1 MFGNRKKGGY
11 KFPGNHDVKAKNIT
25 GTSLIVE
32 YVKGTKDYYLSGVK
46 MTECADDI
54 VDIKDNLGTSFVQ
67 TSEKVG
73 HYKDIEAYDQAYYGY
88 MYDITNDYKIYLE
101 GQTYELPFDVD
112 SFSN

>member
-1 MFGNRKKGGY
+1 
-11 KFPGNHDVKAKNIT
+11 
-25 GTSLIVE
+25 
-32 YVKGTKDYYLSGVK
+32 

-73 HYKDIEAYDQAYYGY
+73 HYNDIEAYDQAYYGY